1 VARVEEVVD
10 GENKGKRPLGKTRHR
25 WENDVIKKLKGIK
38 WNILKWLKLF
48 QNSDN
53 WRSVANLRVL

>member
-10 GENKGKRPLGKTRHR
+10 GENKGKRLLGKAGHI
-25 WENDVIKKLKGIK
+25 WENDVIKKRRGIK
-38 WNILKWLKLF
+38 WIFLKWLQLF

-53 WRSVANLRVL
+53 WWSVVNRV